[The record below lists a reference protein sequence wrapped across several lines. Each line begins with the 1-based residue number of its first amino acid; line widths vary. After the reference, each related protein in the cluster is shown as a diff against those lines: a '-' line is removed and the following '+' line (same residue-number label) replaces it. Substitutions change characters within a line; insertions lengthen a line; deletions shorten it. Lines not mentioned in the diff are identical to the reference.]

1 MFGLAPWM
9 LIGWLITAAA
19 IPLAYQGG
27 YLKGEWHQEAIDTAA
42 NELAQAQALTLALQ
56 KQADDNAKTL
66 LKQVEAT
73 QREREG
79 RKAIESKTI
88 GLENEAIEREKRLAE
103 FICPAIAL
111 VTPPAA
117 APAAP
122 GSPAPAPV
130 VVAPRCDPSLS
141 GDDLDWL
148 RRNFPPGR
156 VARPAPAASSGR
168 GH

>member
-88 GLENEAIEREKRLAE
+88 GLENEALEREKRLAE

-111 VTPPAA
+111 VTPPA
-117 APAAP
+117 
-122 GSPAPAPV
+122 SPPAPV

-141 GDDLDWL
+141 GDDIDWL

-156 VARPAPAASSGR
+156 VAHPAPAAASGR